1 MSHGMKR
8 KSTCALLVVD
18 EVDGGDV
25 RQEMSRSLTKVI
37 STSSCASTGSET
49 DSDCSRHT
57 ESAHKTGLNL
67 SKTHH
72 HLTGSFLFDD
82 SPLPPLPNK
91 PISSTKPLNERLI
104 NNHMKN
110 QGPNVSMFYKA
121 DGGVVAVKGQGAI
134 MYEPDGSSYL
144 DCANNVAG
152 CGHSHPLIVK
162 AAVDE
167 IQNIMTNGRFLHP
180 LRDGYVQRLLA
191 TLPPELDT
199 LYLVNSGSEA
209 NDLALRMAKQYS
221 TSPNPDHVICLDSAY
236 HGHVQSVVDVSPYK
250 WWQCT
255 DGNAK
260 RYHKEHVHVVSVPDT
275 YRGPY
280 KTGAEYA
287 DEIRQVLEHT
297 GGVGAFIHESIL
309 GCGGQIMMPD
319 GYLPAAY
326 DAVRSSG
333 GCVIADEVQT
343 GFGRAGTSF
352 WQFQYYGVTPDIVT
366 MGKPMGNGYPIGA
379 VACRREVADRFAASG
394 IEYFNTFGG
403 NSVACAVGNAVLDAI
418 ERDGLQENARVV
430 GEYLAMRMR
439 SLQELPSVGG
449 WVGDVRGHGLFQGI
463 EFVKKRTELSGKV
476 IMPHEKLCRYVVDF
490 LKYERIIVSRDGP
503 DGNVIK
509 IKPPLVFTKG
519 NADTLVHGMKQ
530 ALFEAEKTGYF

>member
-1 MSHGMKR
+1 MSCKLKR
-8 KSTCALLVVD
+8 KVSLISD
-18 EVDGGDV
+18 DV
-25 RQEMSRSLTKVI
+25 AGVEGIQQDMSRRLTKAV
-37 STSSCASTGSET
+37 STSSSCASNGSET
-49 DSDCSRHT
+49 DSDCTSPLT
-57 ESAHKTGLNL
+57 DLVHKSGLNL

-72 HLTGSFLFDD
+72 YLTGSFLFDD
-82 SPLPPLPNK
+82 SPLPALPNK
-91 PISSTKPLNERLI
+91 PTSLMKPVNDRLI
-104 NNHMKN
+104 NSHIKN

-121 DGGVVAVKGQGAI
+121 DGGIIAVKGHGAV

-180 LRDGYVQRLLA
+180 LREKYVHRLLA

-199 LYLVNSGSEA
+199 IYFVNSGSEA

-221 TSPNPDHVICLDSAY
+221 TSPNPDHVICVDSAY

-250 WWQCT
+250 WCQCT

-260 RYHKEHVHVVSVPDT
+260 RYHKEHVHVVSSPDT

-287 DEIRQVLEHT
+287 SEIQQIIEHT

-319 GYLPAAY
+319 GYLPIVY
-326 DAVRSSG
+326 DIVRLSG

-352 WQFQYYGVTPDIVT
+352 WQFQHYGVTPDIVT

-394 IEYFNTFGG
+394 IEYFNTYGG

-418 ERDGLQENARVV
+418 EQDGLQENARVV
-430 GEYLAMRMR
+430 GEYLLNRLRTLM
-439 SLQELPSVGG
+439 ELPSVGG
-449 WVGDVRGHGLFQGI
+449 WVGDVRGHGLFQGV
-463 EFVKKRTELSGKV
+463 EFVKKRTDLIGNA
-476 IMPHEKLCRYVVDF
+476 IIPHEKLCRYVVDF

-509 IKPPLVFTKG
+509 IKPPLVFSED
-519 NADTLVHGMKQ
+519 NVDTLVNGMKR
-530 ALFEAEKTGYF
+530 ALIEAEKTGYF